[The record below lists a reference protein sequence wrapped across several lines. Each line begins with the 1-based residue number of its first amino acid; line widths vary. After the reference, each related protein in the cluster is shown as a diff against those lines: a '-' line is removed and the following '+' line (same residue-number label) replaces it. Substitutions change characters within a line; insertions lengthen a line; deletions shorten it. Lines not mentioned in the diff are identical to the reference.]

1 MPEYT
6 FNSNITNINYFHNN
20 IESEKAIFLIPGG
33 WSSWRGWS
41 DYLQTS
47 DHSNQYSIYAID
59 PPGRGKSGDLDNFNI
74 DNLVKPIIELI
85 EFVDSANSYVI
96 GHSYAAL
103 MACEIGI
110 KMGTKLKS
118 ILAEDPGWSFTYE
131 DLNVKEWGNVP
142 NIIRQKP
149 NWKNSLD
156 AVYELNGPDKENWD
170 INSILWALN
179 AYESSDNS
187 FNLLNKESVHQ
198 DYIRICKDLSIK
210 TYIARANPE
219 KGGMIPDQVM
229 DEVKDLNPLIEFHEF
244 DTGHG
249 IRNEK
254 PEDYHLLIDKMLN
267 H

>member
-1 MPEYT
+1 M
-6 FNSNITNINYFHNN
+6 
-20 IESEKAIFLIPGG
+20 
-33 WSSWRGWS
+33 
-41 DYLQTS
+41 
-47 DHSNQYSIYAID
+47 
-59 PPGRGKSGDLDNFNI
+59 
-74 DNLVKPIIELI
+74 DNLVQPMVELI
-85 EFVDSANSYVI
+85 EFINSKNSYVI
-96 GHSYAAL
+96 GHSYGAL
-103 MACEIGI
+103 MACEIGM

-131 DLNVKEWGNVP
+131 DLDVKEWGNVP
-142 NIIRQKP
+142 NILSQKP

-156 AVYELNGPDKENWD
+156 AVYELNGPDKEKWN
-170 INSILWALN
+170 INLILWALN

-187 FNLLNKESVHQ
+187 FNLLNKESTNQ
-198 DYIRICKDLSIK
+198 DYIRICKNLNIK

-249 IRNEK
+249 IRSEK

-267 H
+267 Y

>member
-6 FNSNITNINYFHNN
+6 FNSTSTNINYFHND
-20 IESEKAIFLIPGG
+20 IKSEKAIFLLPGG
-33 WSSWRGWS
+33 WSSWRAWS
-41 DYLQTS
+41 DYLQNT
-47 DHSNQYSIYAID
+47 DHSKQYSIYAID
-59 PPGRGKSGDLDNFNI
+59 PPGRGKSGDLDNFSMN
-74 DNLVKPIIELI
+74 NLVQPIVELI
-85 EFVDSANSYVI
+85 EFIDSPNSYVI

-142 NIIRQKP
+142 NILRQKP

-170 INSILWALN
+170 KNSILWALN
-179 AYESSDNS
+179 AYESSYNS

-198 DYIRICKDLSIK
+198 DYEKICKGLNIK

-229 DEVKDLNPLIEFHEF
+229 DQVKDLNPLIEFHEF

-254 PEDYHLLIDKMLN
+254 PKEYHLLINKMLN
-267 H
+267 Y